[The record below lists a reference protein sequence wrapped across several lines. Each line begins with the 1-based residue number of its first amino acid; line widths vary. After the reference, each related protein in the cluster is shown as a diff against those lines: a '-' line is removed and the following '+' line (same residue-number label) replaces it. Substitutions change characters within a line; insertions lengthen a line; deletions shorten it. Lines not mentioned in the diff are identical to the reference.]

1 MRIKTWIISLSL
13 LSTVGCSCMNNTEKG
28 MLGGAAVGTGAGAL
42 IGRGNPA
49 AMVLGGIAG
58 TMVGGIAGSS
68 QDARED
74 RKAWAQA
81 NANAQAVQAARLVTV
96 PEVIQLSQRGT
107 HETLII
113 NQINANGCQPITSN
127 DIIDMQTQ
135 GVSPNVIAAMQ
146 QPRVVRPVV
155 VAPPPRVV
163 YVDPYGPPP
172 PPPPVGVG
180 VAVGIR

>member
-1 MRIKTWIISLSL
+1 MRIKTWIIGLSL
-13 LSTVGCSCMNNTEKG
+13 LSTVGCSSMNNTEKG
-28 MLGGAAVGTGAGAL
+28 MAGGALVGTGAGAL

-49 AMVLGGIAG
+49 AMVLGGVVG
-58 TMVGGIAGSS
+58 TMVGGVAGNA
-68 QDARED
+68 QDARDD

-81 NANAQAVQAARLVTV
+81 NANAQAAQAQRMVTV

-127 DIIDMQTQ
+127 DIIDMQGQ

-146 QPRVVRPVV
+146 QRGARPVV
-155 VAPPPRVV
+155 VAPARVI
-163 YVDPYGPPP
+163 YDPYPPPYPP